1 MLRKSKIEALDLPDN
16 YKENLKKIKEKV
28 NILGDSVNKVI
39 LFGSCSRGN
48 FNKNSDIDILILT
61 NIKINQEIE
70 DEFIWRLYNFDNN
83 SDDITL
89 PLDII
94 IQDID
99 TYNKCKGQTGL
110 VQKAIEREGV
120 EII

>member
-28 NILGDSVNKVI
+28 NILGNSVNKVI